1 MPQQGVIYLRKKKT
15 LKLYVQENYL
25 LSLMAFK
32 YIYSSDFS
40 ACILKKTKQKN
51 PQNKKTTRKPFLKNP
66 LELKLSITL
75 PRSPY

>member
-51 PQNKKTTRKPFLKNP
+51 PQNKKLQENPF
-66 LELKLSITL
+66 
-75 PRSPY
+75 